1 MFGSGEVKKWVWDSR
16 EVLSMLMVQVFATGL
31 QLLSRVTLIEGT
43 FIFALMSYRH
53 VVGAICVVPFA
64 FFCERGKEKK
74 LTWKIA
80 FWLFMNALTGIQM
93 AMGLFYY
100 GLRDTTATYATNFL
114 NLIPVA
120 TFVFSIIVGMEQL
133 RLRTKTGKVKTG
145 GAILCLTGALTI
157 SLYKGKSFYIG
168 QHTTHHQIISHE
180 ANHHW
185 TRGSLFLGFSV
196 LSYAAW
202 FVVQAKLFKEF
213 PYKYWATML
222 TCIIGSMQSTVIGL
236 WLDKSKASWS
246 LGWNIQL
253 ITIIY
258 SGALA
263 TAASFCLI
271 SWTIRHRGPT
281 YPSMFNPLA
290 LIFIAIAETLFLDEP
305 ITVGSLL
312 GMLLIVSGLYSFL
325 WGKNKES
332 KIMVLP
338 TAILDETSLVVVVPD
353 QSVVKQ
359 STAVVMPSAST
370 SISTIDAEDGADP
383 NHGEVHGV

>member
-80 FWLFMNALTGIQM
+80 FWLFMNALT
-93 AMGLFYY
+93 
-100 GLRDTTATYATNFL
+100 
-114 NLIPVA
+114 
-120 TFVFSIIVGMEQL
+120 GMEQL

>member
-16 EVLSMLMVQVFATGL
+16 EVLSMLMVQVFATVL
-31 QLLSRVTLIEGT
+31 QLLSRVILTEGT
-43 FIFALMSYRH
+43 FIFALISYRH

-64 FFCERGKEKK
+64 FFCESSHHIYYKEGPKCFGWVFAK
-74 LTWKIA
+74 ASSHL
-80 FWLFMNALTGIQM
+80 LVSRIQI

-120 TFVFSIIVGMEQL
+120 TFVFSIIAGMEKL
-133 RLRTKTGKVKTG
+133 RLRTKAGKVKTG
-145 GAILCLTGALTI
+145 GAILCLAGALAI
-157 SLYKGKSFYIG
+157 SLYKGKSFHIG
-168 QHTTHHQIISHE
+168 HHTTHHQIISHK
-180 ANHHW
+180 ANRHW

-236 WLDKSKASWS
+236 WMDKSKASWS
-246 LGWNIQL
+246 LGWNIRL

-290 LIFIAIAETLFLDEP
+290 LIFIAIAETLLLDEP

-325 WGKNKES
+325 WGKNRN
-332 KIMVLP
+332 
-338 TAILDETSLVVVVPD
+338 
-353 QSVVKQ
+353 Q
-359 STAVVMPSAST
+359 
-370 SISTIDAEDGADP
+370 
-383 NHGEVHGV
+383 NHGFAKSNIR